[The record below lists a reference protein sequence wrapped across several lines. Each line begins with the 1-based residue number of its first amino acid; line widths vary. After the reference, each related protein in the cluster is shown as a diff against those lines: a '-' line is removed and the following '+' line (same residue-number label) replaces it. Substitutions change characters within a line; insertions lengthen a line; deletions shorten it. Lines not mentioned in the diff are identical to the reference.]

1 MPSALTLSNNSRPVS
16 YTHLDVYKRQVLGFA
31 FKDIAENYIAGVLL
45 SLRQPFSPGDSVRI
59 DSFEGKVIAL
69 NSRATFLMTAEGHH
83 LQLPNSVV
91 FKSVLLNYS
100 RNSQRRFDFQI
111 NVGSRTS
118 LHQALDLGIATLA
131 ATAGVLTKPA
141 PNALIL
147 NLTNDGATLQFTGWI
162 DPVSY
167 THLDVYKRQLLKKS
181 PTGCLSSPM
190 SRLAGSPAPTSTS
203 MAATTWAGKVICRY
217 FTTHPSE
224 IACPHPI
231 LLPKNPML
239 AAICFY

>member
-1 MPSALTLSNNSRPVS
+1 M
-16 YTHLDVYKRQVLGFA
+16 
-31 FKDIAENYIAGVLL
+31 
-45 SLRQPFSPGDSVRI
+45 
-59 DSFEGKVIAL
+59 
-69 NSRATFLMTAEGHH
+69 
-83 LQLPNSVV
+83 V

-131 ATAGVLTKPA
+131 TTAGVLTKPA

-147 NLTNDGATLQFTGWI
+147 NS
-162 DPVSY
+162 VSY

-181 PTGCLSSPM
+181 PTGCLSWPM
-190 SRLAGSPAPTSTS
+190 SRPAGSPAPTSTS

-217 FTTHPSE
+217 FTTHPSD
-224 IACPHPI
+224 C
-231 LLPKNPML
+231 LLYTSR
-239 AAICFY
+239 CV